1 MSDMFALKSSAVF
14 SECGLF
20 RHRLDREV
28 QATGLVFLYSG
39 INGSTAG
46 VSDEDQT
53 SMKWRGFTLRNN
65 GRKYIAVNPFGKTA
79 TDVRELAKVA
89 DPVGPDNARHVAE
102 AISEADI
109 LVPCWGSRDKIPP
122 RLRHHLD
129 AMRDLFFASG
139 KPVKVFGFTKSG
151 DPKHPLMLGYDTP
164 LVDWFTAETD
174 HFRRSAA

>member
-1 MSDMFALKSSAVF
+1 MSGLFDLQSSAVF
-14 SECGLF
+14 SACGLY

-28 QATGLVFLYSG
+28 QERGLVYLFSG
-39 INGSTAG
+39 VNGSTAG
-46 VSDEDQT
+46 ANVEDQT
-53 SMKWRGFTLRNN
+53 TLKWRGFTLRNN

-102 AISEADI
+102 AIAEADI
-109 LVPCWGSRDKIPP
+109 LVPCWGSRTKIPP
-122 RLRHHLD
+122 RLWHHLD

-151 DPKHPLMLGYDTP
+151 DPKHPLMLGYGTP
-164 LVDWFTAETD
+164 LTDWI
-174 HFRRSAA
+174 RS